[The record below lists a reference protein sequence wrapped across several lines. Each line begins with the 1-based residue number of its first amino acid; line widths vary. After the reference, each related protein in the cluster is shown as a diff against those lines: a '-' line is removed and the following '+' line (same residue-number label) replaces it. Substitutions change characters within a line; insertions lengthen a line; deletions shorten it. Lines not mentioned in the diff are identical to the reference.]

1 MDGRRIVGQRGKKN
15 VPVSVSNLNV
25 WGALELV
32 NTTFEMNFI
41 IRGRTIT
48 IGTEGVEV
56 GDMFSYG
63 KGNGLYQIER
73 NSEQDKRSLPVE
85 GIR

>member
-1 MDGRRIVGQRGKKN
+1 M
-15 VPVSVSNLNV
+15 
-25 WGALELV
+25 GALELV

-56 GDMFSYG
+56 GDMFLMEKETDYT
-63 KGNGLYQIER
+63 R
-73 NSEQDKRSLPVE
+73 
-85 GIR
+85 